1 MVWNA
6 VLVKAG
12 MQGTVPKVGALALR
26 LRSSGIPTTHTT
38 HAAQWREHRG
48 DKMKQIRLPPSMANA
63 HRRNTCTALRL
74 YKLHRVIHGAH
85 SSHSTEERLSEAS
98 LRTLQG

>member
-26 LRSSGIPTTHTT
+26 LRSSGIPTMHTT
-38 HAAQWREHRG
+38 HADQWREHRG
-48 DKMKQIRLPPSMANA
+48 DKMKQVRLPLPRQMPTGGTHALLCDYTN
-63 HRRNTCTALRL
+63 CTGSFME
-74 YKLHRVIHGAH
+74 VH
-85 SSHSTEERLSEAS
+85 SSHSTEGRLFEAS
-98 LRTLQG
+98 LRA